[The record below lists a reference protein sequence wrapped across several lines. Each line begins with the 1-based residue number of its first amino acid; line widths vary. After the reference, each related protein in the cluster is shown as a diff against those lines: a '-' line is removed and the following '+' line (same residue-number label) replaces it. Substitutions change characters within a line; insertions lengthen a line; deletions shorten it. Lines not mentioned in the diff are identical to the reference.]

1 MSKNSIKEKFY
12 DGKKYQ
18 TSAYLR
24 EKLFLSAER
33 CRSILQGYEYNSE
46 LGENPKFYDED
57 IIKSIIDDYNNDE
70 VKYKALEKRKIKQE
84 KERAKA
90 EKLSFENSESELVDV
105 GEWSLVNHRVEK
117 ELVST
122 MLKNLFS
129 ALGLEFDIELFYKDV
144 EKVEKYKLHVGNYG
158 VVRPL
163 EIIDAENRLLGND
176 GYLKKK

>member
-1 MSKNSIKEKFY
+1 MSKNSIKEKIY
-12 DGKKYQ
+12 EGKRYQ

-33 CRSILQGYEYNSE
+33 CRSILQSYEHNSE
-46 LGENPKFYDED
+46 LGENPKFYSEN
-57 IIKSIIDDYNNDE
+57 IIKSIIDDYYNDE
-70 VKYKALEKRKIKQE
+70 VKYNALERRKIKQE
-84 KERAKA
+84 KERANA
-90 EKLSFENSESELVDV
+90 EKISFENSESELVDA
-105 GEWSLVNHRVEK
+105 GEWVLVNRRVEK

-144 EKVEKYKLHVGNYG
+144 EKVEKYKLHVGNFG
-158 VVRPL
+158 IARPL

-176 GYLKKK
+176 GYFKKK

>member
-1 MSKNSIKEKFY
+1 
-12 DGKKYQ
+12 
-18 TSAYLR
+18 
-24 EKLFLSAER
+24 
-33 CRSILQGYEYNSE
+33 
-46 LGENPKFYDED
+46 
-57 IIKSIIDDYNNDE
+57 
-70 VKYKALEKRKIKQE
+70 
-84 KERAKA
+84 
-90 EKLSFENSESELVDV
+90 
-105 GEWSLVNHRVEK
+105 
-117 ELVST
+117 